1 MRTRLRY
8 DTSLVS
14 LYAIGREGLIP
25 EHLRARVPHSTASTW
40 RTLDTA
46 LLVGHELRAF
56 QGEAI
61 DHYALLSKYRALK
74 RMVCTVVRV
83 WDRLAGIVLP
93 ALHKNK
99 EHDDLLIDSVQQ
111 LLAIMPKAR
120 ALHLARMSSTVF
132 HNRLARIKER
142 CGLSVV
148 GRCFKRHPQQLSMSE
163 TNKLKAL
170 FTRPAYAH
178 WPAASLFHQGWR
190 SYGLH
195 MARSTFYKYVRA
207 LGLQRPRP
215 KAMHNREGLKA
226 TEPNQYLHLDTTH
239 VRVDPDNRL
248 SVAIVSDNF
257 SKAVLGM
264 SIALNKGAANT
275 AAALREAIATIRTHY
290 PQHKSTN
297 LVCDGGGENHASVVT
312 ELILGTEQPEI
323 TRIIAQQDIIFSN
336 SPIEAINKI
345 LKTALRRMKPQGVP
359 ATIAAIKWAMNDYAH
374 ARPHGSMEGLIP
386 FERYLNPSLKYDTSA
401 QRRMAQALRIA
412 ANRTGGCEACD

>member
-1 MRTRLRY
+1 MP
-8 DTSLVS
+8 
-14 LYAIGREGLIP
+14 A
-25 EHLRARVPHSTASTW
+25 HLRERVPHSTASTW
-40 RTLDTA
+40 RGMDVTHF
-46 LLVGHELRAF
+46 VGGELRSLHA
-56 QGEAI
+56 EAL
-61 DHYALLSKYRALK
+61 DHYTLLCKYRLLK
-74 RMVCTVVRV
+74 RTLCTIVRV
-83 WDRLAGIVLP
+83 WDGVADTLMPAPHKSKARGDRFIDAIQQLFTVMPRETALRLARI
-93 ALHKNK
+93 
-99 EHDDLLIDSVQQ
+99 
-111 LLAIMPKAR
+111 
-120 ALHLARMSSTVF
+120 SSTAF

-148 GRCFKRHPQQLSMSE
+148 GRCFKRHPLQLSVVE
-163 TNKLKAL
+163 TKKLKAL
-170 FTRPAYAH
+170 FGVQAYEH
-178 WPAASLFHQGWR
+178 WPASSLFHQGWR
-190 SYGLH
+190 AHDLH

-215 KAMHNREGLKA
+215 KPMRKREGLKA

-257 SKAVLGM
+257 SKAVLGI

-275 AAALREAIATIRTHY
+275 AVALKEAIATIQKHH
-290 PQHKSTN
+290 PQHKSAN
-297 LVCDGGGENHASVVT
+297 LVCDGGGENRASVVT

-374 ARPHGSMEGLIP
+374 ARPHGSME
-386 FERYLNPSLKYDTSA
+386 
-401 QRRMAQALRIA
+401 
-412 ANRTGGCEACD
+412 

>member
-1 MRTRLRY
+1 MRNRLRY
-8 DTSLVS
+8 DTSLVC
-14 LYAIGREGLIP
+14 LYAIGREALIP
-25 EHLRARVPHSTASTW
+25 QHLRARVPHSTASTW

-74 RMVCTVVRV
+74 RMVCTLVRV

-93 ALHKNK
+93 ALQRNK
-99 EHDDLLIDSVQQ
+99 EHDELLIDSVQQ
-111 LLAIMPKAR
+111 LLAIMPKER
-120 ALHLARMSSTVF
+120 ALHLARISSTVF

-142 CGLSVV
+142 CGLSAV

-170 FTRPAYAH
+170 FNRPAYAH

-190 SYGLH
+190 SHGLH

-215 KAMHNREGLKA
+215 KAMHKREGLKA

-257 SKAVLGM
+257 SKAVLGI

-275 AAALREAIATIRTHY
+275 AAALKEAIATIQKHH
-290 PQHKSTN
+290 PQHKSAN
-297 LVCDGGGENHASVVT
+297 LVCDGGGENRASVVT
-312 ELILGTEQPEI
+312 ELILGTDQPEI

-336 SPIEAINKI
+336 SPVEAINKI
-345 LKTALRRMKPQGVP
+345 LKNYLRRMKPQGVA
-359 ATIAAIKWAMNDYAH
+359 ATIAAIRWALNDYTYV
-374 ARPHGSMEGLIP
+374 RPHGSIDGLIP
-386 FERYLNPSLKYDTSA
+386 WERYLEPERKPDNST

-412 ANRTGGCEACD
+412 ANRVGGCGTCA